1 MDSLSFPLMTH
12 LVPTAILM
20 FVGVIL
26 LLSLV
31 LQLLWNS
38 TIPQIFA
45 LKEITFWQS
54 LRLLI
59 IAWILFGRFGS

>member
-20 FVGVIL
+20 LVGVIL

-31 LQLLWNS
+31 LLLLWNS
-38 TIPQIFA
+38 TIPQIFG

-54 LRLLI
+54 LRVLI
-59 IAWILFGRFGS
+59 NAWILIGHFGS

>member
-1 MDSLSFPLMTH
+1 LDSLSFPLMTH

-20 FVGVIL
+20 LIGVIL

-31 LQLLWNS
+31 LLLLWNS
-38 TIPQIFA
+38 TIPQIFG

-59 IAWILFGRFGS
+59 IAWILFGHFGH